1 MLFDNNISLSGNL
14 VGDPELRFT
23 QGGMAVAKF
32 AIAQNDKS
40 KDGTE
45 TVHFFDI
52 TCFRRLA
59 ENVAESLSKGDKVSV
74 QGTLR
79 QNRWETEDGQ
89 KRSRH
94 ELVANDVAASLQWA
108 VAAPV
113 RNESASTGNGQSADE
128 MAAAAGVVD
137 GEPF

>member
-32 AIAQNDKS
+32 AIAQNDKG
-40 KDGTE
+40 KDGEE
-45 TVHFFDI
+45 TVHFFDV

-79 QNRWETEDGQ
+79 QNRWETEDGD

-94 ELVANDVAASLQWA
+94 ELVANDVAVSLQWA
-108 VAAPV
+108 TAAAV
-113 RNESASTGNGQSADE
+113 RNEATGGPAQSADE